1 MLVVHNRAMEEVRYY
16 FDRNRAKRF
25 LIGAGP
31 LFIFGISLKVFARSN
46 PSFLFG
52 QGSIVGS
59 ALFFLGLGLIF
70 HNHHQFRTK
79 QPALFLSAEGIFDN
93 TWGNGKGLVPWSR
106 VASIKSLGK
115 SSISVNLLPTDS
127 PREPR
132 IWDSYYVSVPKQES
146 FEIDCRDLGVS
157 KPELEAQLQAFM
169 KAVHDPQPTG

>member
-1 MLVVHNRAMEEVRYY
+1 MEEVRFY

-31 LFIFGISLKVFARSN
+31 LLIFGVCLKLFSRSN
-46 PSFLFG
+46 PSFLLG

-79 QPALFLSAEGIFDN
+79 RPALFLSAEGIFDN
-93 TWGNGKGLVPWSR
+93 TWRNGKGLVPWSR

-146 FEIDCRDLGVS
+146 FDIDCRALGVS
-157 KPELEAQLQAFM
+157 KPDLEAQLRAFL
-169 KAVHDPQPTG
+169 KSAPDAEPPG